1 VGRWWL
7 VPACAASFWAGTA
20 LGGKAGAGWAA
31 FLAIGWLALAA
42 RWGRTS
48 RRASEEVLRVAGLVG
63 ERRPADPRLAI
74 LEAGGF
80 SPGAAAP
87 AAAGWPWGRTLA
99 LTVGVGFLGFWWV
112 DVRTPDRPPLADL
125 DGRYVGFQGIA
136 ASDARR
142 SPYGWSAEVGV
153 QELRF
158 EGRVRRTDVRVWVQ
172 ASGRPPELEAGM
184 PVRGSGTLGGLGA
197 GDGFQEYL
205 RTKGI
210 VATIDADEVA
220 ILGPPSNPFLRAANA
235 ARRGLRHGADHAL
248 PDREAGLLLGL
259 TVGDTSRM
267 DPEVEED
274 FRATGLGHLLAVS
287 GSNVA
292 MFLAPVLILV
302 TWLRLARGGRAAVA
316 MVAVAFFV
324 LLTRWEP
331 SVLRA
336 GAMAGLALAGTWAGR
351 PRSTAGLLGT
361 AVLGLLVLD
370 PGLGRSVGFQL
381 SVAATIGLAA
391 LAGPL
396 AARLG
401 WLPRPLAL
409 AVGATLA
416 AQLAVTP
423 LLLWLFGVVPTVTVL
438 ANVLAFPA
446 VPLALFGGVVAAA
459 VGLVAPP
466 LGAAIGPLARLPL
479 SYLVGVADRMARFGL
494 PAVTSSA
501 GWVPVGVAAVVV
513 LVGWRL
519 RRGRR
524 PAGAVAGL
532 LAVALV
538 AWTAAPHAG
547 PPRTLTVI
555 FLDVGQGDAAVVRTP
570 EGGTVVIDAGP
581 EPDDVAVDLARL
593 GVRRIDLAVATHPH
607 ADHVEGF
614 PAVLARFAVSLMLE
628 PGCPG
633 DSPSYRRFLD
643 AVVAEEVAVR
653 HPRGGA
659 RLRVGRMAVEVLGP
673 DECSDDSP
681 NDDSLVLR
689 LTYGEDSILFP
700 GDAEVPAQEDLLAD
714 GDPVAAEVLKVPHH
728 GGDTSTPEFF
738 ERTGADV
745 AVVST
750 GPNEY
755 GHPVASVLAELR
767 RAGMQVLRTDLAGD
781 VTVRFEAGGLLVE
794 SERG

>member
-7 VPACAASFWAGTA
+7 LPACAASFWLGTI
-20 LGGKAGAGWAA
+20 LGGKSGAGWAGV
-31 FLAIGWLALAA
+31 LAIGWLAIAA

-48 RRASEEVLRVAGLVG
+48 RRVSEEVLRVAGLVDD
-63 ERRPADPRLAI
+63 RPPADPRRAI
-74 LEAGGF
+74 LKAGGLW
-80 SPGAAAP
+80 PREAAP
-87 AAAGWPWGRTLA
+87 ANARWPGGRILA
-99 LTVGVGFLGFWWV
+99 LTIGVALGGFWWV

-125 DGRYVGFQGIA
+125 DGRFVAFRGLA
-136 ASDARR
+136 ASDAQR
-142 SPYGWSAEVGV
+142 SPYGWSAEVGIR
-153 QELRF
+153 ELRF
-158 EGRVRRTDVRVWVQ
+158 DGRARRTDSRVWVQ
-172 ASGRPPELEAGM
+172 GSERPPSLEAGM
-184 PVRGSGTLGGLGA
+184 PVAGSGTLGTVGGT
-197 GDGFQEYL
+197 DGFEEYL
-205 RTKGI
+205 RARGI

-220 ILGPPSNPFLRAANA
+220 ILGPPPNPFLRLANA

-248 PDREAGLLLGL
+248 PPREAGLLLGL
-259 TVGDTSRM
+259 TIGDTSRM

-274 FRATGLGHLLAVS
+274 FRATGLGHLVAVS

-292 MFLAPVLILV
+292 MFLAPVLVLV
-302 TWLRLARGGRAAVA
+302 ASLRLARGGRVAVGV
-316 MVAVAFFV
+316 VAVAFFV

-351 PRSTAGLLGT
+351 PRSTAGLLGA
-361 AVLGLLVLD
+361 AVLTLLILD

-381 SVAATIGLAA
+381 SVAATLGLAA

-396 AARLG
+396 AGRLG
-401 WLPRPLAL
+401 WLPRPVAL
-409 AVGATLA
+409 AVAATLA

-423 LLLWLFGVVPTVTVL
+423 LLLWLFGAVPTVTVL

-446 VPLALFGGVVAAA
+446 VPVALFGGVAAA
-459 VGLVAPP
+459 GVGLMAPP

-501 GWVPVGVAAVVV
+501 GWVPVAAAGVVM
-513 LVGWRL
+513 LVGWRV
-519 RRGRR
+519 RQGRR

-532 LAVALV
+532 LVVALV
-538 AWTAAPHAG
+538 AWTAAPQAG
-547 PPRTLTVI
+547 PPRTLTVV

-581 EPDDVAVDLARL
+581 EPDDVAIDLARL
-593 GVRRIDLAVATHPH
+593 GVRRIDLAVATHAH

-614 PAVLARFAVSLMLE
+614 PAVLARFAVSLMIE

-633 DSPSYRRFLD
+633 DSPSYRRLLE
-643 AVVAEEVAVR
+643 AVAAEDVPVR

-659 RLRVGRMAVEVLGP
+659 RLSVGRLAVEVLGP
-673 DECSDDSP
+673 DRCSSDSP
-681 NDDSLVLR
+681 NADSLVLR
-689 LTYGEDSILFP
+689 LSYGGDSVLFP

-714 GDPVAAEVLKVPHH
+714 GDPVAADVLKVPHH

-767 RAGMQVLRTDLAGD
+767 RAGMQVLRTDHAGD
-781 VTVRFEAGGLLVE
+781 VTVRFEGQGLLVE
-794 SERG
+794 SERT